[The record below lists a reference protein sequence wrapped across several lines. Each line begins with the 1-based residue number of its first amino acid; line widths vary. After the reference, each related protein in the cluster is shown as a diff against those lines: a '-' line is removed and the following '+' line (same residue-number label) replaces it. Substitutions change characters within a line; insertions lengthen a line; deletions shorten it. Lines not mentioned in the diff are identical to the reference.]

1 MKTSRRRRRPVRRAV
16 VPLAA
21 AALLAGIASAPLPQ
35 SATPADGV
43 VTLPPVNPAALQDA
57 IAGLPTPDITAA
69 VVGVTGRGGHWA
81 GASGPA
87 DLSTQR
93 AASPVDRFR
102 IGSVTKLFT
111 AAVVLQLVAE
121 HRVGLDVAVQHYLP
135 GILPAAYPTI
145 TVAQLLD
152 HTSGL
157 PRTAGAGDGE
167 GDPAQFVQQRFGHP
181 SPREVIGDLDGQ
193 PLVFAP
199 GSALQY
205 NGINY
210 FLLGLVI
217 EKAGGRPYA
226 EQVDERILRPLRLA
240 DTRVPAATDYRIPGP
255 HLHGYLAV
263 DVPSGSSRL
272 VDVTEQS
279 PYPWAEVGMTS
290 SVGDLGRF
298 WTALLAGRLLP
309 PAQLQQMLTVP
320 DVPYL
325 GTDHCR
331 LGPPG
336 RACFGLGPE
345 RDVAGG
351 VTLWGKT
358 GSRPGYTDG
367 VFATT
372 DLQRVIAYGFTPTG
386 RRPDTSAFVLAI
398 AAAALGGTPPTT

>member
-1 MKTSRRRRRPVRRAV
+1 MKASRRRRRPALRAV
-16 VPLAA
+16 APLAA
-21 AALLAGIASAPLPQ
+21 AALLAGIASAPLAQ
-35 SATPADGV
+35 AATPTDGAA
-43 VTLPPVNPAALQDA
+43 TLPPVNPGALHQA

-69 VVGVTGRGGHWA
+69 VVEVTGRGGHWS

-87 DLSTQR
+87 DLTTHR
-93 AASPVDRFR
+93 AASPADRFR

-121 HRVGLDVAVQHYLP
+121 HRVGLDVPVQHYLP
-135 GILPAAYPTI
+135 GILPPSYPTI

-167 GDPAQFVQQRFGHP
+167 GDPAQFVQRRFGHP
-181 SPREVIGDLDGQ
+181 SPREVIGDLEGQ
-193 PLVFAP
+193 PMVFAP
-199 GSALQY
+199 GSAQQY

-210 FLLGLVI
+210 FLLGLVV
-217 EKAGGRPYA
+217 EEAGGRPYA
-226 EQVDERILRPLRLA
+226 EQVNERILRPLRLS
-240 DTRVPAATDYRIPGP
+240 DTEVPAATDARIPGP

-263 DVPSGSSRL
+263 DDTSGSSRL

-279 PYPWAEVGMTS
+279 PYPWAEGGMIS

-298 WTALLAGRLLP
+298 WTALLGGRLLP
-309 PAQLQQMLTVP
+309 PAQLRQMLAVP

-325 GTDHCR
+325 GSDHCR
-331 LGPPG
+331 LGPAG

-345 RDVAGG
+345 RDIAGG

-367 VFATT
+367 VFATP

-386 RRPDTSAFVLAI
+386 RQPDTSAFVLTI
-398 AAAALGGTPPTT
+398 AAAALGGTSPTT

>member
-1 MKTSRRRRRPVRRAV
+1 MKTSRRRRRQALRAA

-21 AALLAGIASAPLPQ
+21 AALLAGIASDPLAQ
-35 SATPADGV
+35 AATPTDGT
-43 VTLPPVNPAALQDA
+43 VTLPPVNPGALQHA
-57 IAGLPTPDITAA
+57 IAGLPSPDITAA
-69 VVGVTGRGGHWA
+69 VVEVTGRGGQWA

-87 DLSTQR
+87 DLSTRR
-93 AASPVDRFR
+93 AASPADRFR

-121 HRVGLDVAVQHYLP
+121 HRVGLDIAVQHYLP
-135 GILPAAYPTI
+135 DILPATYPTI
-145 TVAQLLD
+145 TVAQLLN

-157 PRTAGAGDGE
+157 PHTAGAGDAE
-167 GDPAQFVQQRFGHP
+167 GDPSQFVQQRFGHP
-181 SPREVIGDLDGQ
+181 GPREVIGNLDGQ
-193 PLVFAP
+193 PMAFAP
-199 GSALQY
+199 GSAQQY

-210 FLLGLVI
+210 FLLGLVA

-226 EQVDERILRPLRLA
+226 QQVNERILRPLRLA
-240 DTRVPAATDYRIPGP
+240 DTQVPAAIDYRIPGP

-263 DVPSGSSRL
+263 DDTSGSSRL

-279 PYPWAEVGMTS
+279 PYPWAEGGMIS

-309 PAQLQQMLTVP
+309 PAQLQQMLAVP

-325 GTDHCR
+325 GSDHCR
-331 LGPPG
+331 LGPVG

-367 VFATT
+367 VFATP
-372 DLQRVIAYGFTPTG
+372 DLQRIIAYGFTPTG
-386 RRPDTSAFVLAI
+386 RQPDTSAFVLAI
-398 AAAALGGTPPTT
+398 AAAGLGGTPPTT